1 MSKPRISYVDPST
14 INDPAMIAEFE
25 RCAREGTPRPES
37 QAIRA
42 HVPATFWSFANTWR
56 DVFKNGVA
64 DHKIKELCRIYVSRS
79 VLCEFCGNQRSIKAA
94 KSGLKEDDYS
104 DLINFESSTRY
115 DERQKAALAY
125 AEAITWDLPA
135 TDELWDRLHKHF
147 SEPELVEI
155 GYFVAI
161 TMGQQRWLRTLNIEH
176 HQILAGTD
184 ASMAPGFEIIGR
196 TSAFETGR
204 RLLGQDQHQTRK
216 TGCRVTSQ
224 TTMKSAIRPA
234 PASQAAKA
242 EPRIR
247 VRGLGKHYGSLEVF
261 RNIDFEVGER
271 EIVAIVGPSGCGKT
285 TLLRC
290 IDGLLPHDAGEIWV
304 GTERVTEPIA
314 GVAMVFQH
322 FGLFPWKT
330 VFENV
335 AYGLRMAGAPKADIA
350 HKVPEFI
357 KLVGLTGFENAFPYQ
372 MSGGMQQRCGLARA
386 LAVEP
391 NVLLMDEPFAAVD
404 AQTREILQFE
414 LLRIW
419 EQRPTAM
426 IFVTHS
432 IEEAVLLG
440 HRVIVLKG
448 RPSSIHETITIDL
461 PHPRTRETLREPR
474 FAELRERVWG
484 TLMREAREAE
494 FQLER

>member
-1 MSKPRISYVDPST
+1 VT
-14 INDPAMIAEFE
+14 HQQTA
-25 RCAREGTPRPES
+25 
-37 QAIRA
+37 
-42 HVPATFWSFANTWR
+42 
-56 DVFKNGVA
+56 
-64 DHKIKELCRIYVSRS
+64 VS
-79 VLCEFCGNQRSIKAA
+79 
-94 KSGLKEDDYS
+94 
-104 DLINFESSTRY
+104 
-115 DERQKAALAY
+115 
-125 AEAITWDLPA
+125 AITSA
-135 TDELWDRLHKHF
+135 
-147 SEPELVEI
+147 
-155 GYFVAI
+155 
-161 TMGQQRWLRTLNIEH
+161 NIARA
-176 HQILAGTD
+176 AG
-184 ASMAPGFEIIGR
+184 
-196 TSAFETGR
+196 
-204 RLLGQDQHQTRK
+204 
-216 TGCRVTSQ
+216 
-224 TTMKSAIRPA
+224 
-234 PASQAAKA
+234 A

-247 VRGLGKHYGSLEVF
+247 VRGLGKYYGTLEVF
-261 RNIDFEVGER
+261 RGIDFDVGER

-290 IDGLLPHDAGEIWV
+290 IDGLIPFDAGDVTV
-304 GTERVTEPIA
+304 GHERVTEPIA

-335 AYGLRMAGAPKADIA
+335 AYGLRMAGATKADVER
-350 HKVPEFI
+350 KVPEFI
-357 KLVGLTGFENAFPYQ
+357 KLVGLSGFEKAFPYQ

-461 PHPRTRETLREPR
+461 PHPRTRETLRLPR
-474 FAELRERVWG
+474 FAELREQVWG

-494 FQLER
+494 FVLER